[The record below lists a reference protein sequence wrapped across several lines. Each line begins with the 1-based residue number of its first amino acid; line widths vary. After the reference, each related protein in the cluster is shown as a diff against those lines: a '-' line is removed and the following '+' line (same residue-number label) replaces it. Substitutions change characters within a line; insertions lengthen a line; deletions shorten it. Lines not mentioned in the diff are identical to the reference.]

1 MDSQDPG
8 PTGPGVL
15 VVEDHADLRQ
25 LLGVALP
32 QFGLPVWLAGG
43 GREAVRLYREH
54 RPEIGVVLLDV
65 RMPDL
70 DGPETLA
77 ALRELDPAVRV
88 VFMTG
93 FSGPY
98 SLEELLALG
107 ARVVEKPFLGL
118 EELARTLREVAQAQ
132 TPSPSGEL
140 RSQW

>member
-1 MDSQDPG
+1 MGSH
-8 PTGPGVL
+8 TGPGVL

-93 FSGPY
+93 NTGPY
-98 SLEELLALG
+98 TTEELLALG
-107 ARVVEKPFLGL
+107 PARVLEKPILGL
-118 EELARTLREVAQAQ
+118 AALAQTLREVAQAQ
-132 TPSPSGEL
+132 TPSPSSEP
-140 RSQW
+140 RSHR

>member
-1 MDSQDPG
+1 MGSH
-8 PTGPGVL
+8 TGPGVL
-15 VVEDHADLRQ
+15 VVEDHADVRQ
-25 LLGVALP
+25 LLGIALP
-32 QFGLPVWLAGG
+32 RFGLPVWLAAG

-93 FSGPY
+93 NSWPY
-98 SLEELLALG
+98 TTEELLALG
-107 ARVVEKPFLGL
+107 AARVLEKPILGL
-118 EELARTLREVAQAQ
+118 AALAQTLQEVAQ
-132 TPSPSGEL
+132 PKG
-140 RSQW
+140 